1 MLNSCAKVF
10 IPRNRVLIGIYMI
23 QVILV
28 FILILIF
35 LVCSILNITGMQ
47 YGDEFAP
54 RNLIRKL
61 KFDNPNKLII
71 GHLNSIRYN
80 FECLCDIIDNNI
92 DILLISETK
101 LNDTFPNGQFI
112 MNGFHPPIRK
122 DRTDKGVGWCY
133 I

>member
-10 IPRNRVLIGIYMI
+10 IPRHRVIIGIYMI

-35 LVCSILNITGMQ
+35 LVRSILNITGMQ
-47 YGDEFAP
+47 NGDEFAP
-54 RNLIRKL
+54 KNLIRKL

-71 GHLNSIRYN
+71 GHLNINSIRYK
-80 FECLCDIIDNNI
+80 FECLCDIDNNI
-92 DILLISETK
+92 DIPLISETK

-112 MNGFHPPIRK
+112 MNGFHPLLRK
-122 DRTDKGVGWCY
+122 DRTDR
-133 I
+133 